1 MKQMKQMKSWL
12 LWFYVM
18 CLHSVCMERLTPGD
32 GIFHDEDALRDHFP
46 DRILERDE
54 KLAEYQNKF
63 KEVVRNKRPR
73 NVFVYGPTGVG
84 KTIGTK
90 AVLQNIKE
98 SIDAFDYDNTRFT
111 EPSLRT
117 IHLECKDLNTSY
129 QVAAHLLNLLR
140 REGDRDQISTTGYP
154 EGEIYRMLF
163 DELRRVPASHV
174 LIALDEIDNIGDD
187 DNILYK
193 LPRCNNDNSATFV
206 DPAETKV
213 GVIGITNDGTF
224 RDSLD
229 PRAKSTLCDQEIH
242 FPPYDANELETILSD
257 RANVAFHDGVLS
269 DDAVP
274 LTAALAAQRS
284 GYARTALDLLY
295 EAADKARSE
304 NDSLVRDTHVHAA
317 EEGIQQGAV
326 VEEVQ
331 GLSMQGK
338 LITYAMLRLE
348 EGEELPAKIDKVY
361 AWYEQYARQVDADAV
376 TSRTVHNTLNDLM
389 VNGIVN
395 STEVN
400 KGRSGG
406 RHYEY
411 ELGCPSQV
419 LLNGLEGDSR
429 IGSLDSRL

>member
-1 MKQMKQMKSWL
+1 
-12 LWFYVM
+12 
-18 CLHSVCMERLTPGD
+18 MEPLTPGD

-46 DRILERDE
+46 ERILERDE

-90 AVLQNIKE
+90 AVLQNIEE
-98 SIDAFDYDNTRFT
+98 SIEAFGYEDSRFV

-117 IHLECKDLNTSY
+117 VHLECKDLNTSY

-140 REGDRDQISTTGYP
+140 VESDGDQISTTGYP

-163 DELRRVPASHV
+163 DELRRVPETHV
-174 LIALDEIDNIGDD
+174 LIALDEIDNIGDN

-193 LPRCNNDNSATFV
+193 LPRCNNDNSATYV
-206 DPAETKV
+206 DPVETKV

-229 PRAKSTLCDQEIH
+229 PRAKSTLCDQEVH
-242 FPPYDANELETILSD
+242 FPPYDANELKTILQD
-257 RANVAFHDGVLS
+257 RAEVAFHDGVLS
-269 DDAVP
+269 NDAVP

-284 GYARTALDLLY
+284 GYARTALNLLY

-304 NDSLVRDTHVHAA
+304 GDGVVEAEHVHAA
-317 EEGIQQGAV
+317 EERIQQGAI

-331 GLSMQGK
+331 GLSMHGK
-338 LITYAMLRLE
+338 LIAYAMLRLE
-348 EGEELPAKIDKVY
+348 EGEELPAKIDEAY
-361 AWYEQYARQVDADAV
+361 AWYEQYASEVDVDPV

-400 KGRSGG
+400 RGRSGG

-411 ELGCPSQV
+411 ELGCPSDV
-419 LLNGLEGDSR
+419 LLNGLRGDSPV
-429 IGSLDSRL
+429 GSLDERL